1 MQITNKLNL
10 PQSLVNAV
18 TTERHNK
25 EDSVSATTL
34 LQGVKQIILTA
45 RHWDEIEDDVS
56 DRVWAVFGTAV
67 HKLLEEKNP
76 NAFTE
81 ERFECKL
88 GSKTVTGQVDLYDME
103 EKTITDYKT
112 ASVWKVKFKSFDDWK
127 KQGLI
132 YAWLLKKEGL
142 EVKRCRF
149 IAMLRDWTKG
159 EAQRNMDYPQA
170 QIYEYVFDVTEK
182 DLREI
187 EIFINDKVLQIIDD
201 ENKSDDE
208 IAPCTGEE
216 RWETETKWKVKK
228 DGRKTAVKV
237 CSTEAEALNY
247 ISDNF
252 NNDKS
257 YYVEEVAGQSKRCT
271 DYCLCNKFCNFY
283 KKLREVQCTQ
293 SEQG

>member
-1 MQITNKLNL
+1 MLVTNKHNL

-25 EDSVSATTL
+25 EGCLSATTL
-34 LQGVKQIILTA
+34 LAGVKQIILTE

-56 DRVWAVFGTAV
+56 DRVWALFGTAV
-67 HKLLEEKNP
+67 HKLLEECNP

-81 ERFECKL
+81 EKFEVER
-88 GSKTVTGQVDLYDME
+88 GPKTVTGQVDLYDME

-112 ASVWKVKFKSFDDWK
+112 ASVWKIKFQSFDDWK

-132 YAWLLKKEGL
+132 YAWLLKQEGL

-159 EAQRNMDYPQA
+159 EAQRTADYPQA

-182 DLREI
+182 DLSEI
-187 EIFINDKVLQIIDD
+187 EIFINDKLLQII
-201 ENKSDDE
+201 ENEKKSDDE
-208 IAPCTGEE
+208 IMACSAEE
-216 RWETETKWKVKK
+216 RWQSDNKWKVKK
-228 DGRKTAVKV
+228 PSRKTALKV
-237 CSTEAEALNY
+237 F
-247 ISDNF
+247 DNEK
-252 NNDKS
+252 DAMTYRDEIGGDS
-257 YYVEEVAGQSKRCT
+257 YVEFVPGESKRCT

-283 KKLREVQCTQ
+283 KEHCLKG
-293 SEQG
+293 EQE